1 MKQDDDYVP
10 IDLWREAKSLFEN
23 LEMDVEL
30 YKKIRAFPDFKQDIE
45 ADKFIAWWELDE
57 FDNYPHALYI
67 LLENV
72 DKIDETIASYNFVDA
87 FDQLKMK
94 MILFYRLL
102 KEKGM
107 IHD

>member
-1 MKQDDDYVP
+1 
-10 IDLWREAKSLFEN
+10 
-23 LEMDVEL
+23 MDVEL
-30 YKKIRAFPDFKQDIE
+30 YKKIRTFPDFKQDIE

-72 DKIDETIASYNFVDA
+72 DKIDETIASQNFVDA

-107 IHD
+107 IHDW